1 MGYWYGD
8 GQMVVMLL
16 WTILAIVTAASA
28 LWLFLEAAGTALD
41 DSESPADKSR
51 GAGPTHPPRL
61 ASQPG

>member
-16 WTILAIVTAASA
+16 WTILAIVT
-28 LWLFLEAAGTALD
+28 AGTALD